1 MLDALERD
9 HALADGMLRRVEE
22 LVANA
27 ADADA
32 TDTAV
37 SVSAELDGLA
47 ALLDSHFAYEE
58 RQLAALLNDLG
69 DGRGTSAGADVL
81 LDDGR

>member
-1 MLDALERD
+1 
-9 HALADGMLRRVEE
+9 MLRRVEE

-69 DGRGTSAGADVL
+69 DGRGTPAGADVL